1 MIPNF
6 TPRTQEII
14 ATSKKLAEK
23 FSHSRIRLD
32 HLFLAILKSDSLILP
47 FLISRYSIDWQ
58 ALVDLVEDTI
68 RTTPTI
74 NEPSEMKFSK
84 EYKNCL
90 DFALQLSNEKSHSFV
105 SVEHILY
112 SLIVAENSVV
122 PEFFLVIDIDVEDLK
137 KYLEKIIDFDN
148 LDLDLSSMSST
159 NNNDLTAPTS
169 LSNPKSIESYS
180 TNLTEIASTG
190 KYDYISCHD
199 GYYSQISEAL
209 CRKTKSSVM
218 LVGEAGVGKTAL
230 VEHLAKK
237 ISNFDSNDYL
247 INKQVISLD
256 LFSMVA
262 GTKYRG
268 QFEERLKSFI
278 EYIKKDKNIILFID
292 EIHTL
297 IGAGNAEGTLD
308 AANILKPYLARG
320 EITCIGATTNKEYKK
335 SIEKDSALKRRFAIV
350 RVSEPSP
357 KECLNI
363 LNTLAES
370 YSSFHSVKY
379 DESSLEEAIFLSNR
393 YIKDRALPDKAID
406 LIDQA
411 GARLKIKG
419 YKKPNSIK
427 ALEKIIVDPEVD
439 DDTKKTVFTKYQ
451 KQMRVWGS
459 KSLKSPP
466 VVLPIHIKEIISERF
481 SIPIEVLNESNSSR
495 LSKINLLMSKEII
508 GQSNVISK
516 IYDSL
521 CRHQIGLKD
530 ENRPTASFLFLG
542 KTGLGKTLT
551 AKSLAKNYFGG
562 SKNLIYFDMSEF
574 SESVSTSKLI
584 GSSPGYVGYEEGG
597 GLTEKLK
604 RNPYSVLL
612 FDEIEKAHPTVM
624 QSLLQILEEGRITD
638 NSGEEVSCKH
648 SVIILTSNVGAFVV
662 DKSDSVGFN
671 PSSSNQNSRV
681 LDEAKKVFS
690 PELINRL
697 DDIVIFNDLNK
708 EQIKSIIT
716 LEFNKVKL
724 KLKNKNIKCILSKKA
739 REEILK
745 QTLSDNMGAR
755 PVRRIMQN
763 KIETCIAKKLINLE
777 KNPEKIS
784 LNFKDGEFYCNIVC
798 DSLL

>member
-47 FLISRYSIDWQ
+47 FLVSRYSIDWQ

-230 VEHLAKK
+230 VEHLAK

-335 SIEKDSALKRRFAIV
+335 V
-350 RVSEPSP
+350 
-357 KECLNI
+357 
-363 LNTLAES
+363 
-370 YSSFHSVKY
+370 
-379 DESSLEEAIFLSNR
+379 
-393 YIKDRALPDKAID
+393 
-406 LIDQA
+406 
-411 GARLKIKG
+411 
-419 YKKPNSIK
+419 
-427 ALEKIIVDPEVD
+427 
-439 DDTKKTVFTKYQ
+439 
-451 KQMRVWGS
+451 
-459 KSLKSPP
+459 
-466 VVLPIHIKEIISERF
+466 
-481 SIPIEVLNESNSSR
+481 
-495 LSKINLLMSKEII
+495 
-508 GQSNVISK
+508 
-516 IYDSL
+516 
-521 CRHQIGLKD
+521 
-530 ENRPTASFLFLG
+530 
-542 KTGLGKTLT
+542 
-551 AKSLAKNYFGG
+551 
-562 SKNLIYFDMSEF
+562 
-574 SESVSTSKLI
+574 
-584 GSSPGYVGYEEGG
+584 
-597 GLTEKLK
+597 
-604 RNPYSVLL
+604 
-612 FDEIEKAHPTVM
+612 
-624 QSLLQILEEGRITD
+624 
-638 NSGEEVSCKH
+638 
-648 SVIILTSNVGAFVV
+648 
-662 DKSDSVGFN
+662 
-671 PSSSNQNSRV
+671 
-681 LDEAKKVFS
+681 
-690 PELINRL
+690 
-697 DDIVIFNDLNK
+697 
-708 EQIKSIIT
+708 
-716 LEFNKVKL
+716 
-724 KLKNKNIKCILSKKA
+724 
-739 REEILK
+739 
-745 QTLSDNMGAR
+745 
-755 PVRRIMQN
+755 
-763 KIETCIAKKLINLE
+763 
-777 KNPEKIS
+777 
-784 LNFKDGEFYCNIVC
+784 
-798 DSLL
+798 